1 MVYDLFNVLLDA
13 DCQYFVE
20 DGGGGMNTTVF
31 EQQKKEKELNYSKI
45 CEQDYGIVCE
55 PGFNVDSEKCL

>member
-1 MVYDLFNVLLDA
+1 
-13 DCQYFVE
+13 
-20 DGGGGMNTTVF
+20 MNTTVF

>member
-1 MVYDLFNVLLDA
+1 
-13 DCQYFVE
+13 
-20 DGGGGMNTTVF
+20 MNTTVF

-55 PGFNVDSEKCL
+55 PGFNVDSEKCLWEVTLRLRLKDQ